1 MRAPFI
7 QGRNGGRL
15 RQASTATSECE
26 AGHTFSIQIMCKFTW
41 QRRERGA
48 ARGEV
53 MAWIKV
59 TDPLGHPVWLSV
71 EQIVRIRPY
80 MAGID
85 FPAPAPDGRTPHDHK
100 DGDIALAAAKS
111 IVDLVSGVQAVR
123 ETQDDVIERIRNA
136 QKEDDKDKT
145 AGV

>member
-1 MRAPFI
+1 
-7 QGRNGGRL
+7 
-15 RQASTATSECE
+15 
-26 AGHTFSIQIMCKFTW
+26 
-41 QRRERGA
+41 
-48 ARGEV
+48 

-80 MAGID
+80 TAGID
-85 FPAPAPDGRTPHDHK
+85 FPAPAPDARTAHDHK
-100 DGDIALAAAKS
+100 NSDIALAAAKS
-111 IVDLVSGVQAVR
+111 IVDLVTGVQAVR

-136 QKEDDKDKT
+136 RKDDDKDKP